1 MPNLLDR
8 IAIIKVGSV
17 LLPPPD
23 FFSKHGRLPAI
34 SEGKKKKKI
43 TANTFDFFFKSLRVS
58 IAFSRNFFDRD
69 VPADIYRE
77 AHVKPGKL
85 H

>member
-1 MPNLLDR
+1 
-8 IAIIKVGSV
+8 
-17 LLPPPD
+17 
-23 FFSKHGRLPAI
+23 
-34 SEGKKKKKI
+34 
-43 TANTFDFFFKSLRVS
+43 LRVS